1 MYFTDKE
8 DRYLSSIDRTGR
20 PLTQAVLTNIMETQM
35 ERDYIKGGAF
45 LIEDRTAT
53 EIFTPEDFTEE
64 QRMIGETTREF
75 VDNEVRPNLEA
86 MEKHAWEIAR
96 ELVHKAGELG
106 LLGSTIPEEYGGLG
120 LDQTTSVVI
129 AEMMGRAGGFGTTFG
144 ADSSIGLLPLLYFG
158 SEELK
163 KEWIPKIVSGE
174 TVTAYCLTESG
185 SGSDAQAAK
194 TVARLTDDGQ
204 YYVLNGE
211 KMFISNG
218 SFADVF
224 IVFAKVDGEKDKFS
238 AFVVPRS
245 ENCRPGAEEHKMGIK
260 SSSTTPLILSECKIP
275 ATNLIGNV
283 GDGAKIAFNILN
295 VGRFKLGASV
305 TGGAKLAIHESV
317 RYANERQQFN
327 KAISSF
333 GAIKH
338 KIAEMCVRTWVSES
352 ITYRTVGMIDALI
365 GDGASDDKKL
375 QSIEEY
381 AVESSINKVA
391 CSEALDYVVDEMVQI
406 YGGYG
411 YSADYPA
418 EKAYRDSRINRIFE
432 GTNEINRML
441 IPGQLLRRAM
451 KGKLGLLQAAKA
463 LQDEI
468 LNPQMSFDEDTSL
481 LAAEL
486 KLARNAK
493 KIALMVLGT
502 AAQKYMTELQ
512 NQQEV
517 LLNCADIIM
526 DAYQM
531 ESAILRTL
539 KFADKNGE
547 GAAGRYIDMT
557 QVFCNDAIQR
567 VEMKARNTL
576 AAIAEGDEMRMLL
589 TALKRFTK
597 NNSPINTVAARQRI
611 AGVAIAAN
619 SYPF

>member
-1 MYFTDKE
+1 
-8 DRYLSSIDRTGR
+8 
-20 PLTQAVLTNIMETQM
+20 METQQEKQYM
-35 ERDYIKGGAF
+35 KGGAF
-45 LIEDRTAT
+45 LIEDTS
-53 EIFTPEDFTEE
+53 EIFTPEDFSDE

-75 VDNEVRPNLEA
+75 VDNEVYPQLPA
-86 MEKHAWEIAR
+86 MEQHAWEIAR
-96 ELVHKAGELG
+96 ELVAKGGELG
-106 LLGSTIPEEYGGLG
+106 LLGATIPEEYGGLG
-120 LDQTTSVVI
+120 LDQTTGVVI

-144 ADSSIGLLPLLYFG
+144 AQTSIGLLPILYFG

-163 KEWIPKIVSGE
+163 QKWIPRIVSGE
-174 TVTAYCLTESG
+174 VVSAYCLTESG
-185 SGSDAQAAK
+185 SGSDALGAK
-194 TVARLTDDGQ
+194 TTAKLSDDGTT
-204 YYVLNGE
+204 YTLNGE

-218 SFADVF
+218 SFADVY
-224 IVFAKVDGEKDKFS
+224 IVFAKVDGEKEKFS
-238 AFVVPRS
+238 AFVVERS

-260 SSSTTPLILSECKIP
+260 SSSTTPLILSDCRIP
-275 ATNLIGNV
+275 AGNLIGNV

-305 TGGAKLAIHESV
+305 TGGAKLAINESI
-317 RYANERQQFN
+317 RYANERHQFN
-327 KAISSF
+327 QPISSF

-338 KIAEMCVRTWVSES
+338 KLAEMAIRTWVAES

-365 GDGASDDKKL
+365 GTDAGDDKKL

-406 YGGYG
+406 FGGYG

-432 GTNEINRML
+432 GTNEINRLL
-441 IPGQLLRRAM
+441 IPGQLMKRAM

-468 LNPQMSFDEDTSL
+468 LNPQMSFDEDSGL
-481 LAAEL
+481 LAAEA

-493 KIALMVLGT
+493 KAALMVLGS
-502 AAQKYMTELQ
+502 AAQKYMMDLQ

-531 ESAILRTL
+531 ETSILRA
-539 KFADKNGE
+539 KKMAARSGE
-547 GAAGRYIDMT
+547 SAAAIYVDIAS
-557 QVFCNDAIQR
+557 VYCNDAIQR
-567 VEMKARNTL
+567 IEMKARNTI
-576 AAIAEGDEMRMLL
+576 AAVSEGDEARMLL

-597 NNSPINTVAARQRI
+597 NNSPIN
-611 AGVAIAAN
+611 AIAARRRIADVLIEAN
-619 SYPF
+619 AYVF

>member
-1 MYFTDKE
+1 MD
-8 DRYLSSIDRTGR
+8 
-20 PLTQAVLTNIMETQM
+20 TQM
-35 ERDYIKGGAF
+35 EREYMKGGEF
-45 LIEDRTAT
+45 LIADTA
-53 EIFTPEDFTEE
+53 EIFTPEDFNDE
-64 QRMIGETTREF
+64 QKMIGETTREF
-75 VDNEVRPNLEA
+75 VDNEVQPNLEA
-86 MEKHAWEIAR
+86 MEKHAWEVAR
-96 ELVHKAGELG
+96 GLVKKAGDLG
-106 LLGSTIPEEYGGLG
+106 LLGATIPEEYGGLA

-144 ADSSIGLLPLLYFG
+144 AQTSIGLLPILYFG

-163 KEWIPKIVSGE
+163 QHWIPKIISGE
-174 TVTAYCLTESG
+174 VITAYCLTESG
-185 SGSDAQAAK
+185 SGSDALGAK
-194 TVARLTDDGQ
+194 TVARLTEDGQ
-204 YYVLNGE
+204 HYVLNGE

-218 SFADVF
+218 SFADVY

-238 AFVVPRS
+238 AFVVERS
-245 ENCRPGAEEHKMGIK
+245 ETCRPGNEEHKMGIK
-260 SSSTTPLILSECKIP
+260 SSSTTPLILSDAKIP

-305 TGGAKLAIHESV
+305 TGGAKLAVTESIK
-317 RYANERQQFN
+317 YANEREQFG
-327 KAISSF
+327 KPISSF

-338 KIAEMCVRTWVSES
+338 KIAEMAIRTWVAES

-365 GDGASDDKKL
+365 GDGADDAKKL

-432 GTNEINRML
+432 GTNEINRLL
-441 IPGQLLRRAM
+441 IPGQLMKRAM
-451 KGKLGLLQAAKA
+451 KGKLGIIPAAKA

-481 LAAEL
+481 LGTES
-486 KLARNAK
+486 KLAQNAK

-502 AAQKYMTELQ
+502 AAQKYMMALAD
-512 NQQEV
+512 QQEV

-531 ESAILRTL
+531 ETAVLRA
-539 KFADKNGE
+539 KKIAEAKGE
-547 GAAGRYIDMT
+547 DGAALYADIAS
-557 QVFCNDAIQR
+557 VYCNDAIQR
-567 VEMKARNTL
+567 IEMKARNTI
-576 AAIAEGDEMRMLL
+576 AAIAEGDEGRTLL
-589 TALKRFTK
+589 VALKRFTK
-597 NNSPINTVAARQRI
+597 NNSPINTIAARQKI
-611 AGVAIAAN
+611 ADELIAAN
-619 SYPF
+619 KYAF

>member
-1 MYFTDKE
+1 
-8 DRYLSSIDRTGR
+8 
-20 PLTQAVLTNIMETQM
+20 M

-45 LIEDRTAT
+45 LIEDPTPA
-53 EIFTPEDFTEE
+53 EVFTPEDFTDEH
-64 QRMIGETTREF
+64 RMIAETTREF
-75 VDNEVRPNLEA
+75 VDSEIRPNLEA
-86 MEKHAWEIAR
+86 LEGHAWEIAR
-96 ELVHKAGELG
+96 DLLKKCGDLG

-120 LDQTTSVVI
+120 LDQTASVII
-129 AEMMGRAGGFGTTFG
+129 AEMMGRAGGFGSTFG

-163 KEWIPKIVSGE
+163 QKWIPQIVSGE
-174 TVTAYCLTESG
+174 LVSAYCLTEAG

-194 TVARLTDDGQ
+194 TTARLTDDGQ
-204 YYVLNGE
+204 HYILNGE
-211 KMFISNG
+211 KMFITNG

-224 IVFAKVDGEKDKFS
+224 IVFAKIDGEKEKFS
-238 AFVVPRS
+238 AFLAERS
-245 ENCRPGAEEHKMGIK
+245 ENCRPGAEEHKMGIR
-260 SSSTTPLILSECKIP
+260 SSSTTPIVLSDAKVP

-283 GDGAKIAFNILN
+283 GDGAKIAFKVLN

-305 TGGAKLAIHESV
+305 TGGAKLAIHEAV
-317 RYANERQQFN
+317 RYANERHQFG
-327 KAISSF
+327 KPISSF

-338 KIAEMCVRTWVSES
+338 KLAEMAIRTWVAES

-365 GDGASDDKKL
+365 GDGAGDETKL

-441 IPGQLLRRAM
+441 IPGQLLKRAM
-451 KGKLGLLQAAKA
+451 KGQLGLLQAAKA
-463 LQDEI
+463 LQDEV

-481 LAAEL
+481 LANES
-486 KLARNAK
+486 KLAKNAK

-502 AAQKYMTELQ
+502 AAQKYTADLQ
-512 NQQEV
+512 NQQEI
-517 LLNCADIIM
+517 LLNSADIIM
-526 DAYQM
+526 EAYQM

-539 KFADKNGE
+539 KFAQKNAE
-547 GAAGRYIDMT
+547 DASARQIDIT
-557 QVFCNDAIQR
+557 QVFCNDSIQR
-567 VEMKARNTL
+567 VEMKARNTI
-576 AAIAEGDEMRMLL
+576 AAMTDGDDTRVLL

-597 NNSPINTVAARQRI
+597 NNFPVNTIAARQRI
-611 AGVAIAAN
+611 ADTMIGAN
-619 SYPF
+619 TYPF